1 MVKRMPRREFASE
14 KALRDQ
20 AERIGDFCAFEGS
33 ATFAK
38 WRRLLS
44 PEEYEI
50 VDVLTSRGVRR
61 AILFPKAV
69 LREKAALGP
78 LRETLTK
85 K

>member
-1 MVKRMPRREFASE
+1 MPRREFASE
-14 KALRDQ
+14 KALRDHAVQ
-20 AERIGDFCAFEGS
+20 IGEFWAFEHS
-33 ATFAK
+33 PTYVK
-38 WRRLLS
+38 WQRLLS

-69 LREKAALGP
+69 LKRRAALGS